1 MNFLGWPLTHD
12 PQWFIYCKR
21 QNLETNELNL
31 LILNK
36 TGPKTNALVW
46 KRLLFPKNVSEIIFV
61 KIISEASRK
70 LITKNSIRFPT
81 RNCFPK
87 ITSFSRFLHVKKLG
101 FQREKKNNI
110 GFYSWKQYSRLRN
123 CCAWRT
129 YKTYTDLQDFPGIKN
144 PKQIY
149 VKIELYQHLKIYT
162 RGNLAQP
169 TSTFLNQYFCLK
181 SEFWPKI

>member
-1 MNFLGWPLTHD
+1 MTHD

-31 LILNK
+31 LILNT
-36 TGPKTNALVW
+36 TGAKTNALVW

-101 FQREKKNNI
+101 FQREKKHYWI
-110 GFYSWKQYSRLRN
+110 LFLKTIFPVEELL
-123 CCAWRT
+123 CMT
-129 YKTYTDLQDFPGIKN
+129 YI
-144 PKQIY
+144 
-149 VKIELYQHLKIYT
+149 
-162 RGNLAQP
+162 
-169 TSTFLNQYFCLK
+169 
-181 SEFWPKI
+181 